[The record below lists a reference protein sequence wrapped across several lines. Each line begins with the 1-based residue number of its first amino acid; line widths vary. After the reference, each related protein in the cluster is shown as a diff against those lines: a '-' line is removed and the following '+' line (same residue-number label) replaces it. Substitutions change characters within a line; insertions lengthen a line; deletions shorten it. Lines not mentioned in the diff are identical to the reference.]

1 MRTIYK
7 FTIVEGEVLLPVG
20 AVILDVAEQNAIL
33 RVWCEVD
40 TDKTEMVL
48 RKIVLV
54 GTGQRIPT
62 NGEHIKT
69 IHMPHEVWHVYE
81 VV

>member
-7 FTIVEGEVLLPVG
+7 FTIVENQVIMPIG
-20 AVILDVAEQNAIL
+20 AVILDVAEQNGLL

-40 TDKTEMVL
+40 SEQKEVKIRT
-48 RKIVLV
+48 IVLV